1 MRFPEEK
8 VRHEVAMMRYLSAN
22 TTIPVP
28 KIYHHGTAAENP
40 TGLGPFIIMDYVDH
54 DVDLSDSLNDP
65 TLAEDDPQ
73 TLDPDID
80 EQKLEKAYGQMAK
93 ILLELS
99 TLSFSRIG
107 SLTSNAD
114 GSCSVSARPITQYMN
129 SLAGWLGVGSTAL
142 PSGPYSTD
150 KEWYCALADMHF
162 RQLALQSNEGIEDE
176 DDARNRFVARRLFQ
190 KIAYDGRLIR
200 ETSEGESQP
209 TFRIYSEDFRPTN
222 VLIDK
227 DSHITGVIDWEFA
240 YAAPAAFSSDPPWW
254 LLLKKP
260 EDWPGGFEAWMEAYE
275 PRLQV
280 FLRVLEDEEGKP
292 GYPAT
297 DSSTPLTQRM
307 RQSWENKTWI
317 INYAARNG
325 LVFDHVYWKY
335 LDSRFFGP
343 NKDEDYRARLSLLT
357 EEEIEEMGSYVKRK
371 MKEKKGRNGIS
382 DGGNTKG
389 VADQLALFTL

>member
-1 MRFPEEK
+1 
-8 VRHEVAMMRYLSAN
+8 MRYLSAN

-65 TLAEDDPQ
+65 TLEEDDPQ
-73 TLDPDID
+73 TLDPNID

-99 TLSFSRIG
+99 TLSFSHIG
-107 SLTSNAD
+107 SLSWDTD
-114 GSCSVSARPITQYMN
+114 GIFSVSARPITQYMN
-129 SLAGWLGVGSTAL
+129 SLAGWLGLDSTAL

-162 RQLALQSNEGIEDE
+162 VQLALQSNEGIEDE
-176 DDARNRFVARRLFQ
+176 DDARNRFVARQLFR
-190 KIAYDGRLIR
+190 KLAYDGLLIP
-200 ETSEGESQP
+200 ESLGGEGKP

-222 VLIDK
+222 LLIDK
-227 DSHITGVIDWEFA
+227 DSHLAGVIDWEFT

-260 EDWPGGFEAWMEAYE
+260 EDWPGGVEAWMKAYE
-275 PRLQV
+275 PRLHV
-280 FLRVLEDEEGKP
+280 FLRILEEEEGKS
-292 GYPAT
+292 GDLVA
-297 DSSTPLTQRM
+297 SSITPLSQRM
-307 RQSWENKTWI
+307 RQSWEDKTWI

-325 LVFDHVYWKY
+325 LVFDQLYWKY

-343 NKDEDYRARLSLLT
+343 NENEDYRARIGLLT
-357 EEEIEEMGSYVKRK
+357 EEEIEEMSSYVKKK
-371 MKEKKGRNGIS
+371 MKEKKRKGVS
-382 DGGNTKG
+382 DGGDSDDVVN
-389 VADQLALFTL
+389 QLALFTL